1 MAGVLAG
8 KVAVVT
14 GGTSG
19 IGARAAEVFIA
30 EGARVVIAGRRRD
43 KGEQLAQ
50 TLGDAA
56 TFIRTDVSIEADVK
70 RMIAHAVGTFGRLD
84 CLFNNAGSGSQ
95 RVEIADINLEEFDI
109 AIGVHVRG
117 MLAGMKYAVPIMA
130 AQRSGSIINTASVNG
145 TRAGLGGH
153 SYSAAKAAVIHLT
166 RCAAVELGEKGIR
179 VNSLSPGPIATGI
192 FGKGAGLQHEEA
204 DLGVQDAAAALTA
217 VLPRWQPLPYVGTAD
232 DIAQAALFLASDAS
246 RLVTGHNL
254 IVDGGVS
261 VGWPASVTRNDI
273 ALFRRTFQAHRA
285 ARCASPADRSTE
297 AGRSEPASQRRRTER
312 WEQ

>member
-43 KGEQLAQ
+43 QGEQLANI
-50 TLGDAA
+50 LGDAA

-70 RMIAHAVGTFGRLD
+70 RMIEHAVRTFGRLD

-95 RVEIADINLEEFDI
+95 RVAIADINLEEFDI
-109 AIGVHVRG
+109 TIGVHVRG
-117 MLAGMKYAVPIMA
+117 VLAGMKYAVPIMA
-130 AQRSGSIINTASVNG
+130 AQRAGSIINTASVNG

-166 RCAAVELGEKGIR
+166 RCAAVELGEQGIR

-192 FGKGAGLQHEEA
+192 FGKGAGLPHEEA
-204 DLGVQDAAAALTA
+204 DLGVQDAAAAIAA

-232 DIAQAALFLASDAS
+232 DIAHAALFLASDAS

-254 IVDGGVS
+254 MVDGGVS

-273 ALFRRTFQAHRA
+273 ALFRRTFQASRA
-285 ARCASPADRSTE
+285 ARLASPKD
-297 AGRSEPASQRRRTER
+297 
-312 WEQ
+312 